1 MSGMQNRFQE
11 KVEHFARVQH
21 EVNKY
26 VQDFERRASE
36 QPFVCAD
43 EAWANTL
50 GHLRFLR
57 QRSIE
62 LYGLDVGHYGPI
74 ILNEVLVP
82 AEKEPSSWENTT
94 PFYGSIEA
102 ITFAVFLV
110 TEFNGCNISFA
121 GMKCAYRRPDIW
133 GIHLADAVCECY
145 AEMLRSKP
153 RSWFVAIETV
163 RQRFPGVARPEALA
177 EALTGYFITQL
188 SPNNNPRLRS
198 ALWAEK
204 TMEENLHQALLRE
217 LPAESLDAW
226 AERGH
231 RDLKELRNHIAWRL
245 ESLGRES
252 SFKDRLAETRVEMPE
267 TKDEEN
273 VLEEFV
279 HRETL
284 RQELDQLRVWAE
296 KTKLSEQQ
304 RRVYELDMRLDFD
317 TRTIAQELGIKE
329 GHVRQVRK
337 NYQDKI
343 RETRRAAG
351 R

>member
-1 MSGMQNRFQE
+1 MSEMQNYFQE
-11 KVEHFARVQH
+11 NVEHFARVQH
-21 EVNKY
+21 QVNKY
-26 VQDFERRASE
+26 VRDFERRASE

-57 QRSIE
+57 QRSVE
-62 LYGLDVGHYGPI
+62 LYGLDVDRYGLI
-74 ILNEVLVP
+74 ILNEVLIP
-82 AEKEPSSWENTT
+82 AEDEPSSWEDSI

-102 ITFAVFLV
+102 VTFAVFLV
-110 TEFNGCNISFA
+110 TEYSGCSISFA
-121 GMKCAYRRPDIW
+121 GMKRAYRRPDIW
-133 GIHLADAVCECY
+133 GIHVAEAVCEHY
-145 AEMLRSKP
+145 AEMLRSQP

-163 RQRFPGVARPEALA
+163 RKTFPRVARPAALA

-204 TMEENLHQALLRE
+204 TMEESLYEVLLRD
-217 LPAESLDAW
+217 LPAESLAAW

-231 RDLKELRNHIAWRL
+231 NDLKELRNQIAGRL

-252 SFKDRLAETRVEMPE
+252 SSKDRLAQMPDEMPE
-267 TKDEEN
+267 PKDEEN
-273 VLEEFV
+273 ILEAFV

-284 RQELDQLRVWAE
+284 HQELEQLRVWAE
-296 KTKLSEQQ
+296 QTKLSEQQ
-304 RRVYELDMRLDFD
+304 RQVYELDMLLDYD
-317 TRTIAQELGIKE
+317 TRTIARELGITE

-343 RETRRAAG
+343 KVTRRAAG

>member
-21 EVNKY
+21 QVNKY

-36 QPFVCAD
+36 QPFVGAD
-43 EAWANTL
+43 EAWANTM
-50 GHLRFLR
+50 GYLRFLR
-57 QRSIE
+57 QRSVD
-62 LYGLDVGHYGPI
+62 LYGLDVGRYGPI

-82 AEKEPSSWENTT
+82 AEEEPSSWEDIT

-102 ITFAVFLV
+102 ITFAIFLV
-110 TEFNGCNISFA
+110 TEFNGSNISFA
-121 GMKCAYRRPDIW
+121 GMKTAYRRPDIW
-133 GIHLADAVCECY
+133 GIHVAEAVCELY
-145 AEMLRSKP
+145 AEMLRCKP

-163 RQRFPGVARPEALA
+163 RKRFPRVARPAALA

-198 ALWAEK
+198 VLWTEK
-204 TMEENLHQALLRE
+204 TMEETLHQALLRE
-217 LPAESLDAW
+217 LPAEGLAAW

-231 RDLKELRNHIAWRL
+231 KDLKELRNQIAVRL

-252 SFKDRLAETRVEMPE
+252 SFKDKLAEMPVEMPE
-267 TKDEEN
+267 TKDKEN
-273 VLEEFV
+273 ILEEFV

-284 RQELDQLRVWAE
+284 REELEQLRVWAE
-296 KTKLSEQQ
+296 KTNLSEQQ

-317 TRTIAQELGIKE
+317 TRTIARELRIRE
-329 GHVRQVRK
+329 NHVRQVRK
-337 NYQDKI
+337 NYQDKM